1 MSCPGNQSGPSSTVA
16 AGGTR
21 DGRESVWQSA
31 ASGQVG
37 SLTDDDLLLMA
48 ICWIK
53 VMRGDGP
60 SFVADVASIF
70 WRLKKEF
77 REATQANAA
86 RRPRPSGLSGY
97 LEAIP

>member
-1 MSCPGNQSGPSSTVA
+1 MSRLGNQSGPSSTAA
-16 AGGTR
+16 AGGTW

-31 ASGQVG
+31 ASGHAG

-53 VMRGDGP
+53 MMRGDGP
-60 SFVADVASIF
+60 NFVADVASIF
-70 WRLKKEF
+70 WTLKKEF

-86 RRPRPSGLSGY
+86 CRLRPSRLSGY
-97 LEAIP
+97 LAAIP